1 MTTNT
6 MVQYQILYWRDIPV
20 QIKLFAGKR
29 PRSHPLPAR
38 FQTWVD
44 HIAMQ
49 EGLTGTDAYLDLWQ
63 WSEKQ
68 QQTGEADEV
77 LEELLRETEA
87 EGDRVINAYR
97 QQ

>member
-1 MTTNT
+1 MA
-6 MVQYQILYWRDIPV
+6 QYQILYWSDIPV
-20 QIKLFAGKR
+20 QIKLFVGKR
-29 PRSHPLPAR
+29 PRSHQLPAR

-44 HIAMQ
+44 RIAMA

-63 WSEKQ
+63 WSEKLE
-68 QQTGEADEV
+68 QTGEADEV

-87 EGDRVINAYR
+87 EGDRVINAYK